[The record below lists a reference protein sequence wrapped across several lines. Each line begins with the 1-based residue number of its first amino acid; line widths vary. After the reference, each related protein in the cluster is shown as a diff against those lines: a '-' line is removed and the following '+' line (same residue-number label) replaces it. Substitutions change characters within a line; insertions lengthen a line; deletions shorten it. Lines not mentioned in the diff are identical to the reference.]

1 MKYGK
6 TYSDIARF
14 KKSFI
19 SDNKKLVEEN
29 NRISD
34 IYRKQPHRE
43 ECKVCSS
50 GNYSSGEYFCLNKI
64 KYYVCPD
71 CGHIN
76 GEFLE
81 TEDFTNSVYV
91 DGDFGNFYKEDQVEL
106 YKERMHAIYTPKA
119 KFMTST
125 LENICG
131 EDWRSFAYLDV
142 GAGSGY
148 YVAALLELG
157 LDARGIEIS
166 PQQVSFG
173 NAMHKK
179 LLSTVGGDKCFC
191 LGEDEVVARIR
202 KAKEAVI
209 SFFGVWEHVIN
220 LHEILDAINQNDN
233 IRYVY
238 FSVPVFCFSIFLAAV
253 NEDVFCRSLGG
264 AHTHIFTEK
273 SLNYIYDKYKWEIVD
288 QWNFGADIPDLY
300 RILKV
305 KLEQQNNNFLSRII
319 DEKIFPLIDKMQLCI
334 DESGMCSEVHV
345 IIKNHK
351 Q

>member
-1 MKYGK
+1 MMKFGK

-19 SDNKKLVEEN
+19 SDNAKLVEEN

-50 GNYSSGEYFCLNKI
+50 RNYDSGEYFSLNKI

-81 TEDFTNSVYV
+81 TETFTNSVYV
-91 DGDFGNFYKEDQVEL
+91 DGDFGNFYKEKKAES

-119 KFMTST
+119 EFMKST
-125 LENICG
+125 LENVCG
-131 EDWRSFAYLDV
+131 EECSKLAYLDV

-166 PQQVSFG
+166 PQQVSYG
-173 NAMHKK
+173 NAMHKR
-179 LLSTVGGDKCFC
+179 LLNARGGDRCFC
-191 LGEDEVVARIR
+191 LGESEVLDRVR
-202 KAKEAVI
+202 KAQEAVI

-220 LHEILDAINQNDN
+220 LHEILDAIYENNN

-238 FSVPVFCFSIFLAAV
+238 FSVPVFCFSLFLAAL

-264 AHTHIFTEK
+264 SHTHIFTEK
-273 SLNYIYDKYKWEIVD
+273 SLQYIYSKYRWEIVD

-300 RILKV
+300 RIMKV
-305 KLEQQNNNFLSRII
+305 KLEGQNNNFLSRMV
-319 DEKIFPLIDKMQLCI
+319 DEKFFPLIDKIQLCV
-334 DESGMCSEVHV
+334 DEAGMCSEIHV
-345 IIKNHK
+345 IVKTV
-351 Q
+351 